1 MINMVFHFLINTI
14 FTKHVKTRLWGKKS
28 LKPRFLGS
36 IEKDSQGNVPHRL
49 VSLTTEERKVKK
61 ETPSPLLF
69 SLKNPH

>member
-1 MINMVFHFLINTI
+1 MILHDKYGFPFSD
-14 FTKHVKTRLWGKKS
+14 KHHIYQACQDKALGKKKS

-49 VSLTTEERKVKK
+49 ISLTTEERKVKK

-69 SLKNPH
+69 S